1 MSGSRA
7 TFVDLDTGI
16 TGSVWFEDGFVV
28 RIKGIGTMLFSYK
41 DGEHRSLPNVYYLPC
56 LTSNIISVGQLDEGG
71 YQVLVE
77 HGVMRVRDED
87 RCLLAKI
94 PRSPGR
100 LYNLDVTIARPVC
113 LAVHTDDDAWRWHQ
127 RFGHIHFA
135 ALRKM
140 GREELVRG
148 LPVID
153 QVQQVCDACL
163 AGKQRRAPFP
173 QKALWRSTEP
183 LQLLH
188 GDICGPITPA
198 TPSGNKYFLLL
209 VDDYSRFMW
218 ISLLPSKD
226 AAATAIKN
234 IQAAAE
240 RKSGKK
246 LLMLRTDRGGEFT
259 ATDFINYCAQLGVRR
274 QLTAPYTPQQNGV
287 VERRNQT
294 VAGTA
299 RSMMKAKSLP
309 GVFWGE
315 AVTTSVYL
323 LNRSTCKAIGGRT
336 PYELWNGR
344 TPSVQHL
351 RTFGCIAHTKV
362 NTERS

>member
-7 TFVDLDTGI
+7 AFADLDTSVTGAVRFGD
-16 TGSVWFEDGFVV
+16 GSVA
-28 RIKGIGTMLFSYK
+28 RIEGTGTVLFHYK
-41 DGEHRSLPNVYYLPC
+41 NGEHRALGNVYFLPR
-56 LTSNIISVGQLDEGG
+56 LTANIISVGQLDEAG

-87 RCLLAKI
+87 QRLLTKI
-94 PRSPGR
+94 PRSLGH

-113 LAVHTDDDAWRWHQ
+113 LAACTDDDAWRWHQ

-140 GREELVRG
+140 GREELVHG
-148 LPVID
+148 LPVIN

-183 LQLLH
+183 VQLVH
-188 GDICGPITPA
+188 GDICGPINPV

-218 ISLLPSKD
+218 NSLLPSKD

-234 IQAAAE
+234 IQATVE
-240 RKSGKK
+240 HKSGRK
-246 LLMLRTDRGGEFT
+246 LLMPRTDRGGEFT
-259 ATDFINYCAQLGVRR
+259 ATDYDMYVMLVIL
-274 QLTAPYTPQQNGV
+274 
-287 VERRNQT
+287 E
-294 VAGTA
+294 
-299 RSMMKAKSLP
+299 
-309 GVFWGE
+309 
-315 AVTTSVYL
+315 
-323 LNRSTCKAIGGRT
+323 
-336 PYELWNGR
+336 
-344 TPSVQHL
+344 
-351 RTFGCIAHTKV
+351 
-362 NTERS
+362 